1 MKRFFFRRFWPGSA
15 LGAWF
20 GRRFTKA
27 GTLALAG
34 LLMTGGL
41 AMDSEQSLA
50 YQTFALLFCLLLAA
64 FSFSFVFRAR
74 FSVQR
79 LLPRFGSVGSPI
91 RYKVIIENKTSK
103 QQRGLVLL
111 EDLADPRKNPAAE
124 HVLVIFEWR
133 FLRVIRNPRRLRRV
147 AKVEEA
153 AIPRLAPLSS
163 GAAEGTI
170 IPFRRGMLRFE
181 GVTIARPDPLGLFRS
196 FVRMELPQSVAILPK
211 RYLVSPL
218 ALPGSTKY
226 QPGGIAMASS
236 IGESEEFVSL
246 RDYRRGDPMRHIH
259 WKSWAKTGKPIVKEF
274 QDEFFVRH
282 ALILDTFAG
291 GEKAEAFE
299 EAVSVAAS
307 FAYTINT
314 QESLLDLMF
323 VGAEAFCFTAGRGV
337 AHMEQMLEIL
347 AAVQLCPAKR
357 FDELQE
363 LVLKH
368 AGLLSGCICIFLDWD
383 ESRRELVRSLHV
395 IGVPLLVLVVAEPAG
410 KKKLS
415 QFSDMPVPIHVIER
429 DKVQERLLEL

>member
-1 MKRFFFRRFWPGSA
+1 MKRFLFKRFWPGSA

-27 GTLALAG
+27 GTLAIAG

-64 FSFSFVFRAR
+64 FVFSFFFRAR

-79 LLPRFGSVGSPI
+79 HLPRFGSVGSPI
-91 RYKVIIENKTSK
+91 RYKVLIENKTSK
-103 QQRGLVLL
+103 EQRGLVLL
-111 EDLADPRKNPAAE
+111 EDLADPRKHPAAE
-124 HVLVIFEWR
+124 HALVLFEWR
-133 FLRVIRNPRRLRRV
+133 FIRVLRNPRRLRRV

-153 AIPRLAPLSS
+153 AIPRLAPQSS
-163 GAAEGTI
+163 GAAEVTI

-181 GVTIARPDPLGLFRS
+181 GVTIARSDPLGLFRS
-196 FVRMELPQSVAILPK
+196 FVRMDLPQSVAILPK

-259 WKSWAKTGKPIVKEF
+259 WKSWAKTGRPIVKEF

-291 GEKAEAFE
+291 GEKAEVFE
-299 EAVSVAAS
+299 EAVSIAAS

-337 AHMEQMLEIL
+337 AHMEQMLEVL

-357 FDELQE
+357 FDTLQD

-368 AGLLSGCICIFLDWD
+368 AALLSGCICIFLNWN
-383 ESRRELVRSLHV
+383 ESRRELVRSLQV
-395 IGVPLLVLVVAEPAG
+395 VGVPLLVIVVIEPG
-410 KKKLS
+410 GQKKLS
-415 QFSDMPVPIHVIER
+415 NLSDMPMPIHVIEH